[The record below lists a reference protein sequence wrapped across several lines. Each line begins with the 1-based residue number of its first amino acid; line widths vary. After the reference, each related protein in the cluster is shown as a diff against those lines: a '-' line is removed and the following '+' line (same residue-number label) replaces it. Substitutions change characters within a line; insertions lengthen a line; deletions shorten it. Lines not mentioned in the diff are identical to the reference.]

1 MRLGKLL
8 WLFPF
13 AFLLLTVGF
22 AQNNNPQGE
31 WILTE
36 ETVAVVN
43 GEPILLSDV
52 RLYRLLFGV
61 KDFKTAL
68 DRLIDIYLVS
78 QYAKERGLSIPPQKV
93 EEIISQF
100 AQSQGITVEELYR
113 RLQKLHLGGS
123 VFTNFIERYN
133 LYVGAINLFVLKP
146 LYENKE
152 ELSLLVASR
161 LKKAQPYYTVE
172 ILKIPKSVA
181 EKNEDLLLSMDIQ
194 KISQR
199 LGISPIK
206 LTARLEDLKP
216 QIAQVVKRLSP
227 QKVDFAEDKD
237 FLYLVKLVGISYKTD
252 EEERQRVIK
261 EIEAERIKKFIDSLR
276 KESVVKILV
285 PVE

>member
-13 AFLLLTVGF
+13 AFLLFTVGF
-22 AQNNNPQGE
+22 AQNNNPRGE

-161 LKKAQPYYTVE
+161 LKNAQPYYTVE

>member
-100 AQSQGITVEELYR
+100 AQSQGLTVEELYR
-113 RLQKLHLGGS
+113 RLQKLHLA
-123 VFTNFIERYN
+123 VRY
-133 LYVGAINLFVLKP
+133 FP
-146 LYENKE
+146 
-152 ELSLLVASR
+152 
-161 LKKAQPYYTVE
+161 T
-172 ILKIPKSVA
+172 
-181 EKNEDLLLSMDIQ
+181 
-194 KISQR
+194 
-199 LGISPIK
+199 
-206 LTARLEDLKP
+206 
-216 QIAQVVKRLSP
+216 
-227 QKVDFAEDKD
+227 
-237 FLYLVKLVGISYKTD
+237 
-252 EEERQRVIK
+252 
-261 EIEAERIKKFIDSLR
+261 SLR
-276 KESVVKILV
+276 GITST
-285 PVE
+285 

>member
-227 QKVDFAEDKD
+227 QKVDFAEDED

-252 EEERQRVIK
+252 GEERQRVIK

-285 PVE
+285 PLD

>member
-172 ILKIPKSVA
+172 ILKIPKAVA

-227 QKVDFAEDKD
+227 QKVDFAEDED

-285 PVE
+285 PLD

>member
-13 AFLLLTVGF
+13 TFLLLTVGF

-181 EKNEDLLLSMDIQ
+181 EKNEDLLLSMDIK
-194 KISQR
+194 KIFQR

-252 EEERQRVIK
+252 GEERQRVIK

>member
-13 AFLLLTVGF
+13 TFLLLTVGF

-52 RLYRLLFGV
+52 RLYQLLFGV

-181 EKNEDLLLSMDIQ
+181 EKNEDLLLSMDIK
-194 KISQR
+194 KIFQR

-252 EEERQRVIK
+252 GEERQRVIK

>member
-227 QKVDFAEDKD
+227 QKVDFAEDED

-285 PVE
+285 PLD

>member
-172 ILKIPKSVA
+172 ILKIPKAVA

-285 PVE
+285 PLD

>member
-113 RLQKLHLGGS
+113 RLQKHHLGGS

-161 LKKAQPYYTVE
+161 LKNAQPYYTVE

-194 KISQR
+194 KISQK

-206 LTARLEDLKP
+206 LTAKLEDLKP

-227 QKVDFAEDKD
+227 QKVDVAEDKD

-285 PVE
+285 PLD

>member
-8 WLFPF
+8 LFIPF
-13 AFLLLTVGF
+13 SLILLTVGF
-22 AQNNNPQGE
+22 AQNTLKKEE

-52 RLYRLLFGV
+52 RLYQLLFGV

-68 DRLIDIYLVS
+68 ERLIDIYLVS

-100 AQSQGITVEELYR
+100 AQSQGLTVEELYK

-133 LYVGAINLFVLKP
+133 LYVGAIKLFVLNP
-146 LYENKE
+146 LYRNKE

-161 LKKAQPYYTVE
+161 LKNAQPYYTVE
-172 ILKIPKSVA
+172 ILKIPKAVA
-181 EKNEDLLLSMDIQ
+181 EKNEDLLLSMDFK
-194 KISQR
+194 KISQK

-216 QIAQVVKRLSP
+216 QIAQVVKRLTP
-227 QKVDFAEDKD
+227 NKVDFAEDKD
-237 FLYLVKLVGISYKTD
+237 FLYLVKLVGISYQTD

-261 EIEAERIKKFIDSLR
+261 EIEAEKIKEFIDSLR
-276 KESVVKILV
+276 KEAVVKILI

>member
-13 AFLLLTVGF
+13 TFLLLTVGF

-52 RLYRLLFGV
+52 RLYQLLFGV

-181 EKNEDLLLSMDIQ
+181 EKNEDLLLSMDIK
-194 KISQR
+194 KIFQR

-252 EEERQRVIK
+252 GEERQRVIK

-285 PVE
+285 PLD